1 MRHTGSGGPQGGS
14 SGGAGHGASWTFPL
28 AYLGAHLAFMPVLVL
43 LLPRRVQALVGDEA
57 PLVLSWL
64 LLLGALT
71 ASAAH
76 ILSGHWSDRWIVRY
90 GSRRGLIAM
99 GLAALLA
106 SFALF
111 AAAGSVVQIGA
122 ALVAFQ
128 LALNLAFAPLGA
140 LLADH
145 VPDGSK
151 GSVAGFLGAALPL
164 SSAGVGL
171 LAWLFPEDSGTA
183 FVVNGLLVAACML
196 PLLVLWGF
204 RHRPSSSP
212 PPPSVTAAGFDKGRY
227 DFVLAWLSR
236 FLIQLGAAFVIGFL
250 FLLVSNR
257 IQTDPEWAGRRSAS
271 DAIALLSLA
280 ATLVAIF
287 GAIAGGRL
295 SDQLRV
301 RRVPLSIAAGI
312 SAASLVALGWGVAW
326 PFFIG
331 AYALFQLAL
340 SAFLAI
346 DSALVAQL
354 VGDSPRRGALMGVMN
369 LANTFPAV
377 LAPAVA
383 IASLDT
389 VLVQERLG
397 VYVSASAVAAACA
410 AMVVLRIRRV
420 R

>member
-1 MRHTGSGGPQGGS
+1 MTRARSGGPQGGAN
-14 SGGAGHGASWTFPL
+14 GGTGHGTSWTFPL

-43 LLPRRVQALVGDEA
+43 LLPRRVQALVGDDA

-64 LLLGALT
+64 LLVGALA
-71 ASAAH
+71 ASVAH
-76 ILSGHWSDRWIVRY
+76 VLAGHWSDRWIIRH

-99 GLAALLA
+99 GLIALLA

-122 ALVAFQ
+122 ALIAFQ

-145 VPDGSK
+145 VPDTSK

-164 SSAGVGL
+164 SSAGIGL

-196 PLLVLWGF
+196 PLLILWDF
-204 RHRPSSSP
+204 RHPPSSSR
-212 PPPSVTAAGFDKGRY
+212 PSPGALAVGFDAGRY
-227 DFVLAWLSR
+227 DFVLAWISR

-250 FLLVSNR
+250 FLLVSDR
-257 IQTDPEWAGRRSAS
+257 IQTDAEWAGSRNAS

-280 ATLVAIF
+280 ATFVAIF

-295 SDQLRV
+295 SDQLRA

-312 SAASLVALGWGVAW
+312 STASLVALGWGVAW
-326 PFFIG
+326 PLFIV

-354 VGDSPRRGALMGVMN
+354 VGNSPRRGALLGVMN
-369 LANTFPAV
+369 LANTLPAI

-383 IASLDT
+383 VASLDT
-389 VLVQERLG
+389 ALVQERLG
-397 VYVSASAVAAACA
+397 AYFSASAVAAACA
-410 AMVVLRIRRV
+410 AVVVLWIRRV